1 MERINLS
8 VHPKDATTKIL
19 KTLSSKRAEDV
30 LAKRFGIKG
39 PGRHTL
45 ESIGKS
51 YGITR
56 ERVRQI
62 EEAGMKALAENNEVQ
77 KELQALHPAFRNH
90 LSNHG
95 GVSEEKRYLNSLA
108 DEKFHPHVNF
118 ILSLG
123 KPVHK
128 AEEDDN
134 HHHRWFVDDETLNK
148 AQTVVSRVVDELDVK
163 KTVVSEDGLAD
174 LFANHAR
181 EVFGEP
187 KDEKSIKSYMS
198 IAKSIS
204 KNPYNEYGLVS
215 WPDINPRGVRDKAYV
230 VLAKHEKPLHFT
242 EVAKA
247 INKSGWSRRTAHPQT
262 VHNELIKDNRFVL
275 VGRGLYALKQW
286 GYEPG
291 TVKDVL
297 VSVLKQSVRPMSKD
311 EITKKVLEKR
321 MVKENT
327 ILLNLQDKKK
337 FKRAGEGYTLV

>member
-1 MERINLS
+1 
-8 VHPKDATTKIL
+8 
-19 KTLSSKRAEDV
+19 
-30 LAKRFGIKG
+30 
-39 PGRHTL
+39 
-45 ESIGKS
+45 
-51 YGITR
+51 
-56 ERVRQI
+56 
-62 EEAGMKALAENNEVQ
+62 
-77 KELQALHPAFRNH
+77 
-90 LSNHG
+90 
-95 GVSEEKRYLNSLA
+95 
-108 DEKFHPHVNF
+108 
-118 ILSLG
+118 
-123 KPVHK
+123 
-128 AEEDDN
+128 
-134 HHHRWFVDDETLNK
+134 
-148 AQTVVSRVVDELDVK
+148 
-163 KTVVSEDGLAD
+163 
-174 LFANHAR
+174 
-181 EVFGEP
+181 
-187 KDEKSIKSYMS
+187 
-198 IAKSIS
+198 
-204 KNPYNEYGLVS
+204 
-215 WPDINPRGVRDKAYV
+215 V

>member
-128 AEEDDN
+128 A
-134 HHHRWFVDDETLNK
+134 
-148 AQTVVSRVVDELDVK
+148 
-163 KTVVSEDGLAD
+163 
-174 LFANHAR
+174 
-181 EVFGEP
+181 
-187 KDEKSIKSYMS
+187 
-198 IAKSIS
+198 
-204 KNPYNEYGLVS
+204 
-215 WPDINPRGVRDKAYV
+215 
-230 VLAKHEKPLHFT
+230 
-242 EVAKA
+242 
-247 INKSGWSRRTAHPQT
+247 
-262 VHNELIKDNRFVL
+262 
-275 VGRGLYALKQW
+275 
-286 GYEPG
+286 
-291 TVKDVL
+291 
-297 VSVLKQSVRPMSKD
+297 
-311 EITKKVLEKR
+311 
-321 MVKENT
+321 
-327 ILLNLQDKKK
+327 
-337 FKRAGEGYTLV
+337 